1 MASEE
6 LMSNVETGGILK
18 QAAHAQRLEEYPEWK
33 EILGIGYSEPQ
44 RRVLMYKHLQKLLDL
59 TRTVTGG
66 DATKA
71 KQLVDLLHARA
82 RAGENRVQSGM
93 EKAREKNNRMNE
105 GIMLSLSSF
114 VHRLHDAGG
123 KGRYPDKVRQA
134 MQVVATSVSQ
144 AAMLARVPVKD
155 VANALGLD
163 QRLISKCK
171 ERFDALSNDGEWEA
185 LFDDRGEERSDQLD
199 ERCCAAVSHRPQCSL
214 AARLSRLAAC
224 WQIYQACQAVLDGSG
239 PWVCPRL

>member
-6 LMSNVETGGILK
+6 LMSNVQTGEILK
-18 QAAHAQRLEEYPEWK
+18 QAAHAKRLEEYPEWQ
-33 EILGIGYSEPQ
+33 EIFGAGYSDSQ
-44 RRVLMYKHLQKLLDL
+44 RRDLIYKHMQKLLDM
-59 TRTVTGG
+59 TRQVTGG

-71 KQLVDLLHARA
+71 KQLIDLLHTRA
-82 RAGENRVQSGM
+82 HAGENRVQSGM
-93 EKAREKNNRMNE
+93 EKAREKNNRLNK

-123 KGRYPDKVRQA
+123 TGRYPDKIRQA

-144 AAMLARVPVKD
+144 ASLLAKVPVKD

-163 QRLISKCK
+163 ARLVSKCK

-185 LFDDRGEERSDQLD
+185 LFDDRGAERSDQLD
-199 ERCCAAVSHRPQCSL
+199 ERCRFIRSL
-214 AARLSRLAAC
+214 
-224 WQIYQACQAVLDGSG
+224 G
-239 PWVCPRL
+239 